1 MVRGQIAYKSH
12 PRGSVQT
19 PLPFPIRKPAEGETL
34 PSFSKWP
41 ASVWPLYRQLLLRQ
55 NPSYL
60 FNQSNFFVARLCG
73 GKGRYSIQGNTL
85 IMSHKLAPLGRT
97 HIRQGSSTS
106 ETTSKSSSPLKEWIH
121 TQNWGDSPSVFP
133 EPKQLSGKN
142 TVTREA
148 VHVAEAAR
156 LDSTSSS
163 SDGLVTK
170 MHVARASVASTS
182 SVSSKHIIAP
192 KVASKHVVSKEPV
205 NKSVNQSMEKVLA
218 ERQKVY
224 EEAKAK
230 KIAEAA
236 AAKAKAVERA
246 KEAHKAAVEKA
257 VAERKAKL
265 EAARKEKEAEDRIAE
280 EKETVEIVHKKNLKD
295 SDGHDKIAGV
305 SSGKKA
311 INSHDGHLSSGK
323 ANKIDDHAEGRIGLS
338 GKYRVYESKEY
349 GNYVRVNDFGADAQ
363 GKKDSLQAF
372 KAALEAAHK
381 EKAMVFLDGTYYI
394 SNQIVMDKTVSGA
407 RGLFGSGMGKTKVTF
422 DKAQTGVFNPD
433 TNHDDIRE
441 FAGILVDGQ
450 NNKTIADLSVQYT
463 NPDFYRKGLSY
474 FGKVN
479 GILVNDADNTLI
491 SKVEVS
497 GANRAGVMFTSTT
510 SLETEKGQKLTFKAR
525 VQSGEIDE
533 KYEALPL
540 GENNRIVD
548 SYLHHNR
555 VAGALIGFQQNFIG
569 EGNRLD
575 WNGHEAD
582 GGTGYGMA
590 VAAGSYNYG
599 ITYRKNTTDHNYRK
613 GLDVHDGTGIVI
625 EDNVLTG
632 DRLYGI
638 VAYNRQFSMDKVKI
652 TGNTIIQDPSFRL
665 NVDDDLGKYYH
676 MYSGIQ
682 VQTNTQY
689 KDLHSADK
697 GYFDISNNVIK
708 NLTVYQNNIQTYA
721 IEFRNHESKMDYT
734 LNMANNKISGESTKY
749 LIAVINDTYDR
760 VLSKNGMGSGTITIS
775 GNDADIGKIMKGAVP
790 VYVEEHHG
798 NVAMHG
804 AVTIH
809 NNKISVREESAGY
822 VEFAYLKSNAKEYN
836 ITNNTLKLGGDLND
850 ALIDVHSTNP
860 KGKASLNVANNKI
873 LTDIK
878 GKLYDSWLRF
888 ENDINTYS
896 EGNSHNGAALKKV
909 NTTGSKVALS
919 DILSEANHIVETSKE
934 TVYHHTQ
941 NMYTSGVE
949 EHHTTTGIL

>member
-1 MVRGQIAYKSH
+1 
-12 PRGSVQT
+12 
-19 PLPFPIRKPAEGETL
+19 
-34 PSFSKWP
+34 
-41 ASVWPLYRQLLLRQ
+41 
-55 NPSYL
+55 
-60 FNQSNFFVARLCG
+60 
-73 GKGRYSIQGNTL
+73 
-85 IMSHKLAPLGRT
+85 MSHKLAPLGRT
-97 HIRQGSSTS
+97 HIRHGSSTP
-106 ETTSKSSSPLKEWIH
+106 EANSKSSSPLKEWIH
-121 TQNWGDSPSVFP
+121 THNWGDMPSVSP
-133 EPKQLSGKN
+133 ELKQLSGKN
-142 TVTREA
+142 TVTREV
-148 VHVAEAAR
+148 VHVAEAAKF
-156 LDSTSSS
+156 DSSSSS
-163 SDGLVTK
+163 SDSLVTK
-170 MHVARASVASTS
+170 MHVARASVASVS
-182 SVSSKHIIAP
+182 SVSSKHTIVS
-192 KVASKHVVSKEPV
+192 KVASKHVVSKEP
-205 NKSVNQSMEKVLA
+205 VNQSMEKVLA

-257 VAERKAKL
+257 AAERKAKL
-265 EAARKEKEAEDRIAE
+265 EAARKEKEAEDRVAE

-323 ANKIDDHAEGRIGLS
+323 ANKIDDHAEGREGLS

-422 DKAQTGVFNPD
+422 DKAQTGVFNPN
-433 TNHDDIRE
+433 TNHDDIRQ
-441 FAGILVDGQ
+441 FAGILIDGQ
-450 NNKTIADLSVQYT
+450 NNKTIANLSVQYT
-463 NPDFYRKGLSY
+463 NPDFYHKGLSY

-497 GANRAGVMFTSTT
+497 GANRAGVMFTSTA
-510 SLETEKGQKLTFKAR
+510 SLEKEKGQKLTFKER

-590 VAAGSYNYG
+590 VVAGSYNYG
-599 ITYRKNTTDHNYRK
+599 VTYRKNTTNHNYRK

-638 VAYNRQFSMDKVKI
+638 AAYNRQFSMDKVKI

-689 KDLHSADK
+689 KDLHSANK

-760 VLSKNGMGSGTITIS
+760 VLSKNGIGSGTITIS
-775 GNDADIGKIMKGAVP
+775 GNDANIGKIMKGAVP

-809 NNKISVREESAGY
+809 NNKIFVREKSDGY

-836 ITNNTLKLGGDLND
+836 ITNNTLKLGG
-850 ALIDVHSTNP
+850 ALDDVLVDVYSTNP

-873 LTDIK
+873 MTDIK
-878 GKLYDSWLRF
+878 DELYDSWLRF
-888 ENDINTYS
+888 ENNIKTYS
-896 EGNSHNGAALKKV
+896 EGNSHNGAALTKV

-919 DILSEANHIVETSKE
+919 DILSEANYIVATTKDA
-934 TVYHHTQ
+934 VYHHTK
-941 NMYTSGVE
+941 NVYTSGVE

>member
-1 MVRGQIAYKSH
+1 
-12 PRGSVQT
+12 
-19 PLPFPIRKPAEGETL
+19 
-34 PSFSKWP
+34 
-41 ASVWPLYRQLLLRQ
+41 
-55 NPSYL
+55 
-60 FNQSNFFVARLCG
+60 
-73 GKGRYSIQGNTL
+73 
-85 IMSHKLAPLGRT
+85 MSHKLAPLGRT
-97 HIRQGSSTS
+97 HIRQGSSTP
-106 ETTSKSSSPLKEWIH
+106 ETTSESSSPLKEWIH
-121 TQNWGDSPSVFP
+121 TQNFGRSPSVFP

-142 TVTREA
+142 TVTRDA

-156 LDSTSSS
+156 LNSTSSS
-163 SDGLVTK
+163 SDGVVTK
-170 MHVARASVASTS
+170 MRVVRASVASAS
-182 SVSSKHIIAP
+182 SVSGKNTI
-192 KVASKHVVSKEPV
+192 ASKVTDKQVVSKEPV
-205 NKSVNQSMEKVLA
+205 NKPVNQSMEKILA
-218 ERQKVY
+218 EKQKKY

-236 AAKAKAVERA
+236 TAKANAVEHA

-257 VAERKAKL
+257 IAERKAKQD
-265 EAARKEKEAEDRIAE
+265 AARKEKEAEDRIAE
-280 EKETVEIVHKKNLKD
+280 GKKTVEIVHKKILND
-295 SDGHDKIAGV
+295 SDGHNKVVSV
-305 SSGKKA
+305 SSGKKTA
-311 INSHDGHLSSGK
+311 MSHDSHLSSVK
-323 ANKIDDHAEGRIGLS
+323 ENKIDDHAESRAGVS
-338 GKYRVYESKEY
+338 GKYRVYQSKEY

-422 DKAQTGVFNPD
+422 DKAQTGVFNPN
-433 TNHDDIRE
+433 TNHDDIRQ
-441 FAGILVDGQ
+441 FAGILIDGQ
-450 NNKTIADLSVQYT
+450 NNKTIANLSVQYT

-474 FGKVN
+474 FGKVS

-497 GANRAGVMFTSTT
+497 GANRAGVMFTSTA
-510 SLETEKGQKLTFKAR
+510 SLEKEKGQKLTFKER

-590 VAAGSYNYG
+590 VVAGSYNYG
-599 ITYRKNTTDHNYRK
+599 VTYRKNTTNHNYRK

-638 VAYNRQFSMDKVKI
+638 AAYNRQFSMDKVKI

-689 KDLHSADK
+689 KDLHSANK

-760 VLSKNGMGSGTITIS
+760 VLSKNGIGSGTITIS

-809 NNKISVREESAGY
+809 NNKISVREKSDGY

-836 ITNNTLKLGGDLND
+836 ITNNTLKLGG
-850 ALIDVHSTNP
+850 ALDDVLVDVYSTNP

-873 LTDIK
+873 MTDIK
-878 GKLYDSWLRF
+878 DELYDSWLRF
-888 ENDINTYS
+888 ENNIKTYS
-896 EGNSHNGAALKKV
+896 EGNSHNGAALTKV

-919 DILSEANHIVETSKE
+919 DILSEANYIVATTKDA
-934 TVYHHTQ
+934 VYHHTK
-941 NMYTSGVE
+941 NVYTSGVE

>member
-1 MVRGQIAYKSH
+1 
-12 PRGSVQT
+12 
-19 PLPFPIRKPAEGETL
+19 
-34 PSFSKWP
+34 
-41 ASVWPLYRQLLLRQ
+41 
-55 NPSYL
+55 
-60 FNQSNFFVARLCG
+60 
-73 GKGRYSIQGNTL
+73 
-85 IMSHKLAPLGRT
+85 MSHKLAPLGRT
-97 HIRQGSSTS
+97 HIRHGSSTP
-106 ETTSKSSSPLKEWIH
+106 EANSKSSSPLKEWIH
-121 TQNWGDSPSVFP
+121 THNWEDMPSVSP
-133 EPKQLSGKN
+133 ELKQLSGKN
-142 TVTREA
+142 TVTREV

-156 LDSTSSS
+156 FDSSSSS

-170 MHVARASVASTS
+170 MHVARASVASVS
-182 SVSSKHIIAP
+182 SVSSKHTIAP
-192 KVASKHVVSKEPV
+192 KVASKHVVSKEP
-205 NKSVNQSMEKVLA
+205 VNQSMEKVLA

-265 EAARKEKEAEDRIAE
+265 EAARKEKEEEDRIAE

-323 ANKIDDHAEGRIGLS
+323 ANKIDDHAESRVGLS

-497 GANRAGVMFTSTT
+497 GANRAGVMFTSTA

-533 KYEALPL
+533 NTKRCLWVKTTVLLIRICTTTALP
-540 GENNRIVD
+540 
-548 SYLHHNR
+548 
-555 VAGALIGFQQNFIG
+555 
-569 EGNRLD
+569 
-575 WNGHEAD
+575 
-582 GGTGYGMA
+582 
-590 VAAGSYNYG
+590 
-599 ITYRKNTTDHNYRK
+599 
-613 GLDVHDGTGIVI
+613 
-625 EDNVLTG
+625 
-632 DRLYGI
+632 
-638 VAYNRQFSMDKVKI
+638 
-652 TGNTIIQDPSFRL
+652 
-665 NVDDDLGKYYH
+665 
-676 MYSGIQ
+676 
-682 VQTNTQY
+682 
-689 KDLHSADK
+689 
-697 GYFDISNNVIK
+697 
-708 NLTVYQNNIQTYA
+708 
-721 IEFRNHESKMDYT
+721 
-734 LNMANNKISGESTKY
+734 
-749 LIAVINDTYDR
+749 
-760 VLSKNGMGSGTITIS
+760 
-775 GNDADIGKIMKGAVP
+775 
-790 VYVEEHHG
+790 
-798 NVAMHG
+798 
-804 AVTIH
+804 
-809 NNKISVREESAGY
+809 VR
-822 VEFAYLKSNAKEYN
+822 
-836 ITNNTLKLGGDLND
+836 
-850 ALIDVHSTNP
+850 
-860 KGKASLNVANNKI
+860 
-873 LTDIK
+873 
-878 GKLYDSWLRF
+878 
-888 ENDINTYS
+888 
-896 EGNSHNGAALKKV
+896 
-909 NTTGSKVALS
+909 
-919 DILSEANHIVETSKE
+919 
-934 TVYHHTQ
+934 
-941 NMYTSGVE
+941 
-949 EHHTTTGIL
+949 

>member
-1 MVRGQIAYKSH
+1 
-12 PRGSVQT
+12 
-19 PLPFPIRKPAEGETL
+19 
-34 PSFSKWP
+34 
-41 ASVWPLYRQLLLRQ
+41 
-55 NPSYL
+55 
-60 FNQSNFFVARLCG
+60 
-73 GKGRYSIQGNTL
+73 
-85 IMSHKLAPLGRT
+85 MSHKLAPLGRT
-97 HIRQGSSTS
+97 HIRHGSSTP
-106 ETTSKSSSPLKEWIH
+106 EANSKSSSPLKEWIH
-121 TQNWGDSPSVFP
+121 THNWEDMQSVSP
-133 EPKQLSGKN
+133 ELKQLSGKN
-142 TVTREA
+142 TVTREV

-156 LDSTSSS
+156 FDSSSSS

-170 MHVARASVASTS
+170 MHVARASVASVS

-192 KVASKHVVSKEPV
+192 KVTNKPAATDKATAAKPV
-205 NKSVNQSMEKVLA
+205 NKSMEKILA
-218 ERQKVY
+218 EKQKIY

-230 KIAEAA
+230 KIAETA

-257 VAERKAKL
+257 IAERKAKQ
-265 EAARKEKEAEDRIAE
+265 EAARKEKEEEDRIAE

-323 ANKIDDHAEGRIGLS
+323 ANKIDDHAESRVGLS

-497 GANRAGVMFTSTT
+497 GANRAGVMFTSTA

-697 GYFDISNNVIK
+697 GYFDISDNVIK

-760 VLSKNGMGSGTITIS
+760 VLSKNGIGSGTITIS

-809 NNKISVREESAGY
+809 NNKISVREESEGY

-836 ITNNTLKLGGDLND
+836 ITNNTLKLGGALND
-850 ALIDVHSTNP
+850 ALVDVHSTNP

-873 LTDIK
+873 MTDIK

-888 ENDINTYS
+888 ENDIKTYS

-919 DILSEANHIVETSKE
+919 DILSEANHIVETTKE

-941 NMYTSGVE
+941 NVYTSGVE

>member
-1 MVRGQIAYKSH
+1 
-12 PRGSVQT
+12 
-19 PLPFPIRKPAEGETL
+19 
-34 PSFSKWP
+34 
-41 ASVWPLYRQLLLRQ
+41 
-55 NPSYL
+55 
-60 FNQSNFFVARLCG
+60 
-73 GKGRYSIQGNTL
+73 
-85 IMSHKLAPLGRT
+85 MSHKLAPLGRT
-97 HIRQGSSTS
+97 HIRHGSSTP
-106 ETTSKSSSPLKEWIH
+106 EANSKSSSPLKEWIH
-121 TQNWGDSPSVFP
+121 THNWGDMPSVSP
-133 EPKQLSGKN
+133 ELKQLSGKN
-142 TVTREA
+142 TVTREV

-156 LDSTSSS
+156 FDSSSSS

-170 MHVARASVASTS
+170 MHVARASVASVS
-182 SVSSKHIIAP
+182 SVFSKHTIAP
-192 KVASKHVVSKEPV
+192 KVASKHVVSKEP
-205 NKSVNQSMEKVLA
+205 VNQSMEKVLA

-265 EAARKEKEAEDRIAE
+265 EAARKEKEAEDRVAE

-323 ANKIDDHAEGRIGLS
+323 ANKIDDHAEGREGLS

-422 DKAQTGVFNPD
+422 DKAQTGVFNPN
-433 TNHDDIRE
+433 TNHDDIRQ
-441 FAGILVDGQ
+441 FAGILIDGQ
-450 NNKTIADLSVQYT
+450 NNKTIANLSVQYT

-497 GANRAGVMFTSTT
+497 GANRAGVMFTSTA
-510 SLETEKGQKLTFKAR
+510 SLEKEKGQKLTFKER

-599 ITYRKNTTDHNYRK
+599 VTYRKNTTNHNYRK

-638 VAYNRQFSMDKVKI
+638 AAYNRQFSMDKVKI

-689 KDLHSADK
+689 KDLHSANK

-760 VLSKNGMGSGTITIS
+760 VLSKNGIGSGTITIS

-809 NNKISVREESAGY
+809 NNKISVREKSDGY

-836 ITNNTLKLGGDLND
+836 ITNNTLKLGGALDD
-850 ALIDVHSTNP
+850 ALVDVHSTNP
-860 KGKASLNVANNKI
+860 KGKVSLNVANNKI
-873 LTDIK
+873 MTDIK
-878 GKLYDSWLRF
+878 GELYDSWLRF
-888 ENDINTYS
+888 ENNIKTYS
-896 EGNSHNGAALKKV
+896 EGNSHNGSALTKV

-919 DILSEANHIVETSKE
+919 DILSEASYIVATTKDA
-934 TVYHHTQ
+934 VYHHTK
-941 NMYTSGVE
+941 NVYTSGVE

>member
-1 MVRGQIAYKSH
+1 
-12 PRGSVQT
+12 
-19 PLPFPIRKPAEGETL
+19 
-34 PSFSKWP
+34 
-41 ASVWPLYRQLLLRQ
+41 
-55 NPSYL
+55 
-60 FNQSNFFVARLCG
+60 
-73 GKGRYSIQGNTL
+73 
-85 IMSHKLAPLGRT
+85 MSHKLAPLGRT
-97 HIRQGSSTS
+97 HIRHGSSTP
-106 ETTSKSSSPLKEWIH
+106 EANSKSSSPLKEWMH
-121 TQNWGDSPSVFP
+121 THNWGDMPSISP
-133 EPKQLSGKN
+133 ELKQLSGKN
-142 TVTREA
+142 TVTREV
-148 VHVAEAAR
+148 VHVAEVAR
-156 LDSTSSS
+156 FDSTSSS

-170 MHVARASVASTS
+170 MHVARASVASVS
-182 SVSSKHIIAP
+182 SVSSKHTIAP

-205 NKSVNQSMEKVLA
+205 NQSMEKILA

-311 INSHDGHLSSGK
+311 INSHDGHISSGK
-323 ANKIDDHAEGRIGLS
+323 ENKIDDHAESRAGVS
-338 GKYRVYESKEY
+338 GKYRVYQSKEY

-422 DKAQTGVFNPD
+422 DKAQTGEFNPD

-463 NPDFYRKGLSY
+463 NSDFYRKGLSY

-491 SKVEVS
+491 SKVEIS
-497 GANRAGVMFTSTT
+497 GANRAGVMFTSTA
-510 SLETEKGQKLTFKAR
+510 SLETEKGHKLTFKAR

-533 KYEALPL
+533 TYEALPL

-590 VAAGSYNYG
+590 VVAGSYNYG
-599 ITYRKNTTDHNYRK
+599 VTYRKNTTNHNYRK

-638 VAYNRQFSMDKVKI
+638 AAYNRQFSMDKVKI

-689 KDLHSADK
+689 KDLHSANK

-760 VLSKNGMGSGTITIS
+760 VLSQNGIGSGTITIS

-809 NNKISVREESAGY
+809 NNKISVREKSDGY

-836 ITNNTLKLGGDLND
+836 ITNNTLKLGG
-850 ALIDVHSTNP
+850 ALDDVLVDVYSTNP

-873 LTDIK
+873 MTDIK
-878 GKLYDSWLRF
+878 DELYDSWLRF
-888 ENDINTYS
+888 ENNIKTYS
-896 EGNSHNGAALKKV
+896 EGNSHNGAALTKV

-919 DILSEANHIVETSKE
+919 DILSEANYIVATTKDA
-934 TVYHHTQ
+934 VYHHTK
-941 NMYTSGVE
+941 NVYTSGVE

>member
-1 MVRGQIAYKSH
+1 
-12 PRGSVQT
+12 
-19 PLPFPIRKPAEGETL
+19 
-34 PSFSKWP
+34 
-41 ASVWPLYRQLLLRQ
+41 
-55 NPSYL
+55 
-60 FNQSNFFVARLCG
+60 
-73 GKGRYSIQGNTL
+73 
-85 IMSHKLAPLGRT
+85 MSHKLAPLGRT
-97 HIRQGSSTS
+97 HIRHGSSTP
-106 ETTSKSSSPLKEWIH
+106 EANSKSSSPLKEWIH
-121 TQNWGDSPSVFP
+121 THNWGDMPSVSP
-133 EPKQLSGKN
+133 ELKQLSGKN
-142 TVTREA
+142 TVTREV

-156 LDSTSSS
+156 FDSSSSS

-170 MHVARASVASTS
+170 MHVARASVASVS

-192 KVASKHVVSKEPV
+192 KVTNKPAATDKATAAKPV
-205 NKSVNQSMEKVLA
+205 NKSMEKILA
-218 ERQKVY
+218 EKQKIY

-257 VAERKAKL
+257 IAERKAKQ
-265 EAARKEKEAEDRIAE
+265 EAARKEKEAEDRVAE

-305 SSGKKA
+305 F
-311 INSHDGHLSSGK
+311 NSHDGHLSSGK
-323 ANKIDDHAEGRIGLS
+323 ANKIDDHAEGREGLS

-372 KAALEAAHK
+372 KAALEVAHK

-422 DKAQTGVFNPD
+422 DKAQTGEFNPD

-441 FAGILVDGQ
+441 FAGILIDGQ
-450 NNKTIADLSVQYT
+450 NNKTIADFSVLYT

-497 GANRAGVMFTSTT
+497 GANRAGVMFTSTA

-665 NVDDDLGKYYH
+665 NVDDWV
-676 MYSGIQ
+676 STTTCIQ
-682 VQTNTQY
+682 VSRYKPIPNT
-689 KDLHSADK
+689 KICTRLIKVISISA
-697 GYFDISNNVIK
+697 IMS
-708 NLTVYQNNIQTYA
+708 L
-721 IEFRNHESKMDYT
+721 
-734 LNMANNKISGESTKY
+734 KI
-749 LIAVINDTYDR
+749 
-760 VLSKNGMGSGTITIS
+760 
-775 GNDADIGKIMKGAVP
+775 
-790 VYVEEHHG
+790 
-798 NVAMHG
+798 
-804 AVTIH
+804 
-809 NNKISVREESAGY
+809 
-822 VEFAYLKSNAKEYN
+822 
-836 ITNNTLKLGGDLND
+836 
-850 ALIDVHSTNP
+850 
-860 KGKASLNVANNKI
+860 
-873 LTDIK
+873 
-878 GKLYDSWLRF
+878 
-888 ENDINTYS
+888 
-896 EGNSHNGAALKKV
+896 
-909 NTTGSKVALS
+909 
-919 DILSEANHIVETSKE
+919 
-934 TVYHHTQ
+934 
-941 NMYTSGVE
+941 
-949 EHHTTTGIL
+949 

>member
-1 MVRGQIAYKSH
+1 
-12 PRGSVQT
+12 
-19 PLPFPIRKPAEGETL
+19 
-34 PSFSKWP
+34 
-41 ASVWPLYRQLLLRQ
+41 
-55 NPSYL
+55 
-60 FNQSNFFVARLCG
+60 
-73 GKGRYSIQGNTL
+73 
-85 IMSHKLAPLGRT
+85 MSHKLAPLGRT
-97 HIRQGSSTS
+97 HIRHGSSTP
-106 ETTSKSSSPLKEWIH
+106 EANSKSSSPLKEWIH
-121 TQNWGDSPSVFP
+121 THNWGDMPSVSP
-133 EPKQLSGKN
+133 ELKQLSGKN
-142 TVTREA
+142 TVTREV

-156 LDSTSSS
+156 FDSSSSS
-163 SDGLVTK
+163 SDSLVTK
-170 MHVARASVASTS
+170 MHVARASVASVS

-192 KVASKHVVSKEPV
+192 KVASKHVVSKEP
-205 NKSVNQSMEKVLA
+205 VNQSMEKVLA

-257 VAERKAKL
+257 IAERKAKL

-422 DKAQTGVFNPD
+422 DKAQTGEFNPD

-497 GANRAGVMFTSTT
+497 GANRAGVMFTSTA

-638 VAYNRQFSMDKVKI
+638 VAYNRQFLWISQ
-652 TGNTIIQDPSFRL
+652 NYRQ
-665 NVDDDLGKYYH
+665 YH
-676 MYSGIQ
+676 YPRPE
-682 VQTNTQY
+682 
-689 KDLHSADK
+689 L
-697 GYFDISNNVIK
+697 
-708 NLTVYQNNIQTYA
+708 
-721 IEFRNHESKMDYT
+721 
-734 LNMANNKISGESTKY
+734 
-749 LIAVINDTYDR
+749 
-760 VLSKNGMGSGTITIS
+760 
-775 GNDADIGKIMKGAVP
+775 P
-790 VYVEEHHG
+790 
-798 NVAMHG
+798 
-804 AVTIH
+804 
-809 NNKISVREESAGY
+809 
-822 VEFAYLKSNAKEYN
+822 
-836 ITNNTLKLGGDLND
+836 
-850 ALIDVHSTNP
+850 
-860 KGKASLNVANNKI
+860 
-873 LTDIK
+873 
-878 GKLYDSWLRF
+878 F
-888 ENDINTYS
+888 EC
-896 EGNSHNGAALKKV
+896 
-909 NTTGSKVALS
+909 
-919 DILSEANHIVETSKE
+919 
-934 TVYHHTQ
+934 
-941 NMYTSGVE
+941 
-949 EHHTTTGIL
+949 

>member
-1 MVRGQIAYKSH
+1 M
-12 PRGSVQT
+12 
-19 PLPFPIRKPAEGETL
+19 
-34 PSFSKWP
+34 
-41 ASVWPLYRQLLLRQ
+41 
-55 NPSYL
+55 
-60 FNQSNFFVARLCG
+60 
-73 GKGRYSIQGNTL
+73 
-85 IMSHKLAPLGRT
+85 
-97 HIRQGSSTS
+97 
-106 ETTSKSSSPLKEWIH
+106 
-121 TQNWGDSPSVFP
+121 
-133 EPKQLSGKN
+133 
-142 TVTREA
+142 
-148 VHVAEAAR
+148 
-156 LDSTSSS
+156 
-163 SDGLVTK
+163 
-170 MHVARASVASTS
+170 
-182 SVSSKHIIAP
+182 
-192 KVASKHVVSKEPV
+192 
-205 NKSVNQSMEKVLA
+205 
-218 ERQKVY
+218 
-224 EEAKAK
+224 
-230 KIAEAA
+230 
-236 AAKAKAVERA
+236 
-246 KEAHKAAVEKA
+246 
-257 VAERKAKL
+257 
-265 EAARKEKEAEDRIAE
+265 
-280 EKETVEIVHKKNLKD
+280 
-295 SDGHDKIAGV
+295 
-305 SSGKKA
+305 
-311 INSHDGHLSSGK
+311 
-323 ANKIDDHAEGRIGLS
+323 
-338 GKYRVYESKEY
+338 
-349 GNYVRVNDFGADAQ
+349 
-363 GKKDSLQAF
+363 
-372 KAALEAAHK
+372 
-381 EKAMVFLDGTYYI
+381 
-394 SNQIVMDKTVSGA
+394 
-407 RGLFGSGMGKTKVTF
+407 
-422 DKAQTGVFNPD
+422 
-433 TNHDDIRE
+433 
-441 FAGILVDGQ
+441 
-450 NNKTIADLSVQYT
+450 
-463 NPDFYRKGLSY
+463 
-474 FGKVN
+474 
-479 GILVNDADNTLI
+479 
-491 SKVEVS
+491 
-497 GANRAGVMFTSTT
+497 
-510 SLETEKGQKLTFKAR
+510 
-525 VQSGEIDE
+525 
-533 KYEALPL
+533 
-540 GENNRIVD
+540 
-548 SYLHHNR
+548 
-555 VAGALIGFQQNFIG
+555 
-569 EGNRLD
+569 D

-625 EDNVLTG
+625 ENNVLTG

-689 KDLHSADK
+689 RDLHSADK
-697 GYFDISNNVIK
+697 GYFDISDNVIK

-878 GKLYDSWLRF
+878 GELYDSWLRF

-919 DILSEANHIVETSKE
+919 DVLSEANHIVETTKE

-941 NMYTSGVE
+941 NVYTSGVE

>member
-1 MVRGQIAYKSH
+1 M
-12 PRGSVQT
+12 
-19 PLPFPIRKPAEGETL
+19 
-34 PSFSKWP
+34 
-41 ASVWPLYRQLLLRQ
+41 
-55 NPSYL
+55 
-60 FNQSNFFVARLCG
+60 
-73 GKGRYSIQGNTL
+73 
-85 IMSHKLAPLGRT
+85 
-97 HIRQGSSTS
+97 
-106 ETTSKSSSPLKEWIH
+106 
-121 TQNWGDSPSVFP
+121 
-133 EPKQLSGKN
+133 
-142 TVTREA
+142 
-148 VHVAEAAR
+148 
-156 LDSTSSS
+156 
-163 SDGLVTK
+163 
-170 MHVARASVASTS
+170 
-182 SVSSKHIIAP
+182 
-192 KVASKHVVSKEPV
+192 
-205 NKSVNQSMEKVLA
+205 
-218 ERQKVY
+218 
-224 EEAKAK
+224 
-230 KIAEAA
+230 
-236 AAKAKAVERA
+236 
-246 KEAHKAAVEKA
+246 
-257 VAERKAKL
+257 
-265 EAARKEKEAEDRIAE
+265 
-280 EKETVEIVHKKNLKD
+280 
-295 SDGHDKIAGV
+295 
-305 SSGKKA
+305 
-311 INSHDGHLSSGK
+311 
-323 ANKIDDHAEGRIGLS
+323 
-338 GKYRVYESKEY
+338 
-349 GNYVRVNDFGADAQ
+349 
-363 GKKDSLQAF
+363 
-372 KAALEAAHK
+372 
-381 EKAMVFLDGTYYI
+381 
-394 SNQIVMDKTVSGA
+394 
-407 RGLFGSGMGKTKVTF
+407 
-422 DKAQTGVFNPD
+422 
-433 TNHDDIRE
+433 
-441 FAGILVDGQ
+441 
-450 NNKTIADLSVQYT
+450 
-463 NPDFYRKGLSY
+463 
-474 FGKVN
+474 
-479 GILVNDADNTLI
+479 NDADNTLI

-497 GANRAGVMFTSTT
+497 GANRAGVMFTSTA
-510 SLETEKGQKLTFKAR
+510 SLETEKGHKLTFKAR

-533 KYEALPL
+533 NYEALPL

-652 TGNTIIQDPSFRL
+652 TGNTIIQDPNFRL

-697 GYFDISNNVIK
+697 GYFDISDNVIK

-809 NNKISVREESAGY
+809 NNKISVREESEGY

-836 ITNNTLKLGGDLND
+836 ITNNTLKLGGALND
-850 ALIDVHSTNP
+850 ALVDVHSTNP

-873 LTDIK
+873 MTDIK

-888 ENDINTYS
+888 ENDIKTYS
-896 EGNSHNGAALKKV
+896 EGNSHNGEALKKV

-919 DILSEANHIVETSKE
+919 DILSEANHIVETTKE

-941 NMYTSGVE
+941 NVYTSGVE

>member
-1 MVRGQIAYKSH
+1 
-12 PRGSVQT
+12 
-19 PLPFPIRKPAEGETL
+19 
-34 PSFSKWP
+34 
-41 ASVWPLYRQLLLRQ
+41 
-55 NPSYL
+55 
-60 FNQSNFFVARLCG
+60 
-73 GKGRYSIQGNTL
+73 
-85 IMSHKLAPLGRT
+85 MSHKLAPLGRT
-97 HIRQGSSTS
+97 HIRHGSSTP
-106 ETTSKSSSPLKEWIH
+106 EANSKSSSPLKEWIH
-121 TQNWGDSPSVFP
+121 THNWEDMPSVSP
-133 EPKQLSGKN
+133 ELKQLSGKN
-142 TVTREA
+142 TVTREV

-156 LDSTSSS
+156 FDSSSSS

-170 MHVARASVASTS
+170 MHVARAGVASVS
-182 SVSSKHIIAP
+182 SVSSKHTIAP
-192 KVASKHVVSKEPV
+192 KVASKHVVSKEP
-205 NKSVNQSMEKVLA
+205 VNQSMEKVLA

-323 ANKIDDHAEGRIGLS
+323 ANKIDDHAEGREGLS

-422 DKAQTGVFNPD
+422 DKAQTGEFNPD

-441 FAGILVDGQ
+441 FAGILIDGQ

-497 GANRAGVMFTSTT
+497 GANRAGVMFTSTA
-510 SLETEKGQKLTFKAR
+510 SLEKEKGQKLTFKER

-590 VAAGSYNYG
+590 VVAGSYNYG
-599 ITYRKNTTDHNYRK
+599 VTYRKNTTNHNYRK
-613 GLDVHDGTGIVI
+613 GLDVHDGTGIII

-638 VAYNRQFSMDKVKI
+638 AAYNRQFSMDKVKI

-689 KDLHSADK
+689 KDLHSANK

-760 VLSKNGMGSGTITIS
+760 VLSKNGIGSGTITIS

-809 NNKISVREESAGY
+809 NNKISVREKSDGY

-836 ITNNTLKLGGDLND
+836 ITNNTLKLGG
-850 ALIDVHSTNP
+850 ALDDVLVDVYSTNP

-873 LTDIK
+873 MTDIK
-878 GKLYDSWLRF
+878 DELYDSWLRF
-888 ENDINTYS
+888 ENNIKTYS
-896 EGNSHNGAALKKV
+896 EGNSHNGAALTKV

-919 DILSEANHIVETSKE
+919 DILSEANYIVATTKDA
-934 TVYHHTQ
+934 VYHHTK
-941 NMYTSGVE
+941 NVYTSGVE

>member
-1 MVRGQIAYKSH
+1 
-12 PRGSVQT
+12 
-19 PLPFPIRKPAEGETL
+19 
-34 PSFSKWP
+34 
-41 ASVWPLYRQLLLRQ
+41 
-55 NPSYL
+55 
-60 FNQSNFFVARLCG
+60 
-73 GKGRYSIQGNTL
+73 
-85 IMSHKLAPLGRT
+85 MSHKLAPLGRT
-97 HIRQGSSTS
+97 HIRQGSSTP
-106 ETTSKSSSPLKEWIH
+106 ETTSESSSPLKEWIH
-121 TQNWGDSPSVFP
+121 TQNFGGSPSVFP

-142 TVTREA
+142 TVTRDA

-156 LDSTSSS
+156 LNSTSSS
-163 SDGLVTK
+163 SDGVVTK
-170 MHVARASVASTS
+170 MRVVRASVASAS
-182 SVSSKHIIAP
+182 SVSGKNTIASK
-192 KVASKHVVSKEPV
+192 VTDKHVVSKEPV
-205 NKSVNQSMEKVLA
+205 NKPVNQSMEKILA
-218 ERQKVY
+218 EKQKKY

-236 AAKAKAVERA
+236 TAKANAVEHA

-257 VAERKAKL
+257 IAERKAKQD
-265 EAARKEKEAEDRIAE
+265 AARKEKEAEDRIAE
-280 EKETVEIVHKKNLKD
+280 GKKTVEIVHKKILND
-295 SDGHDKIAGV
+295 SDGHNKVVSV
-305 SSGKKA
+305 SSGKKTA
-311 INSHDGHLSSGK
+311 MSHDSHLSSVK
-323 ANKIDDHAEGRIGLS
+323 ENKIDDHTENRAGVS
-338 GKYRVYESKEY
+338 GKYRVYQSKEY

-422 DKAQTGVFNPD
+422 DKAQTGVFNPN
-433 TNHDDIRE
+433 TNHDDIRQ
-441 FAGILVDGQ
+441 FAGILIDGQ
-450 NNKTIADLSVQYT
+450 NNKTIANLSVQYT

-474 FGKVN
+474 
-479 GILVNDADNTLI
+479 
-491 SKVEVS
+491 
-497 GANRAGVMFTSTT
+497 
-510 SLETEKGQKLTFKAR
+510 
-525 VQSGEIDE
+525 
-533 KYEALPL
+533 
-540 GENNRIVD
+540 
-548 SYLHHNR
+548 
-555 VAGALIGFQQNFIG
+555 FIG

-590 VAAGSYNYG
+590 VVAGSYNYG
-599 ITYRKNTTDHNYRK
+599 VTYRKNTTNHNYRK

-638 VAYNRQFSMDKVKI
+638 AAYNRQFSMDKVKI

-689 KDLHSADK
+689 KDLHSANK

-760 VLSKNGMGSGTITIS
+760 VLSKNGIGSGTITIS

-809 NNKISVREESAGY
+809 NNKISVREKSDGY

-836 ITNNTLKLGGDLND
+836 ITNNTLKLGG
-850 ALIDVHSTNP
+850 ALDDVLVDVYSTNP

-873 LTDIK
+873 MTDIK
-878 GKLYDSWLRF
+878 DELYDSWLRF
-888 ENDINTYS
+888 ENNIKTYS
-896 EGNSHNGAALKKV
+896 EGNSHNGAALTKV

-919 DILSEANHIVETSKE
+919 DILSEANYIVATTKDA
-934 TVYHHTQ
+934 VYHHTK
-941 NMYTSGVE
+941 NVYTSGVE